1 MQGNSNFISWLCPN
15 LKPLEVIQGALIQVE
30 QEKLT
35 EISFIKEGEAEY
47 VSQRFN
53 NQPYLICSEGDHFGV
68 LDIIF
73 RKQEHNSRVEVRN

>member
-35 EISFIKEGEAEY
+35 EISFIKKGEAEY
-47 VSQRFN
+47 VSQRFMN
-53 NQPYLICSEGDHFGV
+53 
-68 LDIIF
+68 
-73 RKQEHNSRVEVRN
+73 